1 MTHSTEPPPST
12 YLLYR
17 RLLSQ
22 VRPFRKMFA
31 LAILGMAIT
40 AGTEPLFPL
49 LMKHLLDT
57 GFATPDRDMQVL
69 LPAAMIAIFFVR
81 GISTYASAYAMS
93 WVAANVVMSLRRE
106 MFARL
111 LTLPSRFYD
120 NQSSGALMS
129 KVAYDV
135 TNVTQAATTVLTT
148 LVRDSLTVIGLLG
161 FLLYLDWRLTL
172 ITLTVTPFIV
182 GAIAIFARR
191 LRAASRK
198 GYAAMGLISHILD
211 ETLGAHRIVKVFG
224 GQRYETARF
233 EEATNAFR
241 RAVMREASAA
251 AATSPL
257 TQLAAATA
265 VSFITYLALT
275 QSSNS
280 INSAGMFIS
289 FLTAMM
295 MLLAPVK
302 RLTEVSA
309 PLQRGLAA
317 AESVFS
323 VLDEASEDDHGTTQL
338 RHARGEVRFDQ
349 VGFSYPGST
358 RPALID
364 INLAIPAGKTV
375 ALVGASGSGKTTLST
390 LLPRFY
396 PVDSGQI
403 LIDGYSIS
411 TLTLESLRANIALVS
426 QNVVLFNDTVRANIA
441 YGQAAGAPEE
451 EIIAAAKAANA
462 WDFIIQMEHGLDTQV
477 GDDGVKLSGGQR
489 QRIAIARAFL
499 KNAPILILDEATSAL
514 DSESERQ
521 IQTALELLMQ
531 HRTTIVIAHRLST
544 IEKADL
550 IVVMDRGCIVEQGT
564 HAELLAL
571 QGKYHHLHSLQRAT
585 DAAPVL

>member
-1 MTHSTEPPPST
+1 
-12 YLLYR
+12 
-17 RLLSQ
+17 
-22 VRPFRKMFA
+22 MFF

-57 GFATPDRDMQVL
+57 GFSTPDPKMQMV
-69 LPAAMIAIFFVR
+69 LPASMVGIFLVR
-81 GISTYASAYAMS
+81 GIATYASAYAMA
-93 WVAANVVMSLRRE
+93 WVASNVVMSLRRE

-111 LTLPSRFYD
+111 LTLPARFYD
-120 NQSSGALMS
+120 NQATGTLIS

-172 ITLTVTPFIV
+172 ITLTVTPFIL
-182 GAIAIFARR
+182 GAIAIFSRR

-211 ETLGAHRIVKVFG
+211 EALGAHRIVKVFG
-224 GQRYETARF
+224 GQRYETKRF
-233 EEATNAFR
+233 DDATNAFR

-257 TQLAAATA
+257 TQLAAAAA

-275 QSSNS
+275 QSSNN

-323 VLDEASEDDHGTTQL
+323 VLDEISEEDSGTVSL
-338 RHARGEVRFDQ
+338 SRIRGEVRFEN
-349 VGFSYPGST
+349 VGFTYPGAT
-358 RPALID
+358 KPALEE
-364 INLAIPAGKTV
+364 INLVIPAGKTI
-375 ALVGASGSGKTTLST
+375 ALVGASGSGKTSLST
-390 LLPRFY
+390 LLPKFY
-396 PVDSGQI
+396 PASSGTI
-403 LIDGYSIS
+403 LIDGQPIEN
-411 TLTLESLRANIALVS
+411 LTLESLRANIALVS
-426 QNVVLFNDTVRANIA
+426 QDVVLFNDTVRANIA
-441 YGQAAGAPEE
+441 YGQAAQASEE
-451 EIIAAAKAANA
+451 DIIAAAKAANA
-462 WDFIIQMEHGLDTQV
+462 WNFISQMDQGLDTEV
-477 GDDGVKLSGGQR
+477 GEDGVKLSGGQR
-489 QRIAIARAFL
+489 QRLAIARAFL
-499 KNAPILILDEATSAL
+499 KDAPILILDEATSAL

-521 IQTALELLMQ
+521 IQSSLELLMQ
-531 HRTTIVIAHRLST
+531 GRTTLVIAHRLST
-544 IEKADL
+544 IERADL
-550 IVVMDRGCIVEQGT
+550 IVVMDHGRIVEMGN
-564 HAELLAL
+564 HHDLMKAKGA
-571 QGKYHHLHSLQRAT
+571 YHYLNSLQHQRT
-585 DAAPVL
+585 DTVTSETGGPDANH